1 MEVHGARAEE
11 QLCCC
16 VPIAQSLPHEGRYL
30 TLLRG
35 QRVGRGRFA
44 PAGRLPGG
52 AQLLG
57 CPLGPGVGA
66 EFLEKRERRT
76 QVRPCLDP
84 VTGAPQMLTKGKF
97 GTGTVEKPWR

>member
-1 MEVHGARAEE
+1 
-11 QLCCC
+11 
-16 VPIAQSLPHEGRYL
+16 
-30 TLLRG
+30 
-35 QRVGRGRFA
+35 
-44 PAGRLPGG
+44 LPGG

-97 GTGTVEKPWR
+97 GTGTVEKPWRIGMSGECTAKVLVGVPLVEQRATMSRCGNRRRRRRRTREVPDLRNP